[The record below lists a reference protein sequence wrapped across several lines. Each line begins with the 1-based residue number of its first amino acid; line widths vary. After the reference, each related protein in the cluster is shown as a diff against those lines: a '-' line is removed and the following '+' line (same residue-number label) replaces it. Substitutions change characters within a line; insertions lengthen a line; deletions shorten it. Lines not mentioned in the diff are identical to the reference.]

1 MSVFDLWMYYVLFWL
16 LPAGV
21 TASIFRLRMMAE
33 HFGVPNDSE
42 IRGTRSVSAG
52 LIERMIIA
60 PLNVGYHLEHHMFP
74 SVPWFNQR
82 KLRQLLLNEADY
94 ASKAHMTQSYLG
106 FKNSVLSELTQN
118 GKA

>member
-1 MSVFDLWMYYVLFWL
+1 
-16 LPAGV
+16 
-21 TASIFRLRMMAE
+21 MAE